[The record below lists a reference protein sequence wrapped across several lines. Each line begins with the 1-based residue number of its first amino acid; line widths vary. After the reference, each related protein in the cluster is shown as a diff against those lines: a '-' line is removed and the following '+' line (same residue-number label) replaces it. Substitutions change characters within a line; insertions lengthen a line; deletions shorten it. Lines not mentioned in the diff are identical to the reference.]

1 MKPHILLLFIT
12 ENLLTV
18 DGAEAGH
25 TTVGL
30 VIAVV
35 LTVVLVRFNNQY
47 CHTLD
52 LKLITRVNILLS
64 FVVLKSFKSAHYLS
78 FLHHFRFRGAKV
90 LKLSDIRK
98 YFVNYFHLVPA
109 FLTFQTQ
116 TAIVYAEKSH
126 SLH

>member
-1 MKPHILLLFIT
+1 MKLHILLLFIT

-78 FLHHFRFRGAKV
+78 FFYTTFAFAVQRYKNYLTYASILLTIFILYLHF
-90 LKLSDIRK
+90 
-98 YFVNYFHLVPA
+98 
-109 FLTFQTQ
+109 
-116 TAIVYAEKSH
+116 
-126 SLH
+126 